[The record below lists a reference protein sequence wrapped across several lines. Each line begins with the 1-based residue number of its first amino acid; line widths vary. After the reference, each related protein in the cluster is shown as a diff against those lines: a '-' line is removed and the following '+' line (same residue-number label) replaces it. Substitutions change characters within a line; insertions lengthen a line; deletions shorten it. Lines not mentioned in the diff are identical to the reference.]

1 MRTNGNIANTSIRK
15 STIVT
20 PMDQNALN
28 YEEVEAF
35 TDMAYEANGFLK
47 GIRHENRKSSKGTI
61 DKVGVRGRNM
71 RSKKE
76 NIMASNTPG
85 LTFPQIP
92 YSVEPVIVPFD
103 ITEEFIRQTQRVR
116 GQNAEDIIMRAMANN
131 YGENMQ
137 DIGFNGDTATSNT
150 DPDYEFLCINDGWL
164 KKARTTGHYLDWKTL
179 SAKEKTGI
187 LFEVERAI
195 PTRYR
200 AGGVFKYFMHPNTFS
215 ERLQMLAEKDTSASI
230 QLQIL
235 GARRKSTPTR
245 SKRFGVCRK
254 DRFSS
259 HISRTLRWSILMTC
273 RFGRRLRARRQSGLI
288 SVSMRFIP
296 TLMPSSKS
304 RKLWPTWKGW
314 NSNAIRDLQRQERL
328 TSAV

>member
-1 MRTNGNIANTSIRK
+1 MRTNGNIASTSIRK

-137 DIGFNGDTATSNT
+137 DIGFNGDTATLNT
-150 DPDYEFLCINDGWL
+150 DPDYEFLSINDGWL

-235 GARRKSTPTR
+235 GARRKSTLMMLKR
-245 SKRFGVCRK
+245 SGVCQK
-254 DRFSS
+254 ERFSS

-273 RFGRRLRARRQSGLI
+273 RFGRLLRARRQSGLI
-288 SVSMRFIP
+288 SAFTQFIL
-296 TLMPSSKS
+296 TMILFLKS
-304 RKLWPTWKGW
+304 HKLWPMWKGW
-314 NSNAIRDLQRQERL
+314 NSNGIRNLPR
-328 TSAV
+328 